1 MVMDKEWEKF
11 HGGPTAPRDKRMHAA
26 VTRQGQIVI
35 NENIFRLIGKPDAV
49 YIYFNRARKQIALE
63 STSARFSEAF
73 PVKPMKTS
81 GYRIQAAPFMRH
93 HGIRIT
99 ERLKFARPDLGPG
112 GHPGRV
118 MAEALRDGGPPP
130 EAKKVILRSEPAAN
144 GFLTVLNRQDAAGHR
159 RNECGPPCR
168 AWT

>member
-26 VTRQGQIVI
+26 VTRQGQIII

-81 GYRIQAAPFMRH
+81 GYRIQAALFMRH

-99 ERLKFARPDLGPG
+99 ERLKFARPDIGPG
-112 GHPGRV
+112 GQLILDLTHTV
-118 MAEALRDGGPPP
+118 VAEGTKRQ
-130 EAKKVILRSEPAAN
+130 KKKPAS
-144 GFLTVLNRQDAAGHR
+144 TRQGA
-159 RNECGPPCR
+159 
-168 AWT
+168 